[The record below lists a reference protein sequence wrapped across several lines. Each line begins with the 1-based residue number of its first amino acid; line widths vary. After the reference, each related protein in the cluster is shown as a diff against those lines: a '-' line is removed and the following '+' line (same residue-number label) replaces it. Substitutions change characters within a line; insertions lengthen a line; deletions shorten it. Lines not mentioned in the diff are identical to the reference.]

1 MISKI
6 EDVMPRELPSGIKV
20 LVVGAGLGGLFAAG
34 ELYRKGHDVEIIEAG
49 PDEDGLGSL
58 FSTYVARVA
67 TGLRTI
73 ALPTG
78 DFVGIGPSATRQF
91 IKWPGMF
98 GNYLDICYKPA
109 FTLYKYDGEVL
120 GGPFAAI
127 QNLDSPTP
135 TPVSRAKIH
144 RALHDYIDSLG
155 ISITYEQRVVRYYEN
170 VDNRQGGVVTES
182 GKHFMADLVVAAD
195 GVGSKSGA
203 IITGAQLIPKSSGFA
218 VYRVA
223 FPTTMAY
230 ENPKVAKE
238 FALAS
243 GQDDHLRM
251 YLGKESHAIVLVA
264 KDITT
269 WLLTH
274 RVSKVW
280 SSSAL
285 SFVNSR
291 LIVGRQRSL

>member
-1 MISKI
+1 MV
-6 EDVMPRELPSGIKV
+6 D
-20 LVVGAGLGGLFAAG
+20 
-34 ELYRKGHDVEIIEAG
+34 
-49 PDEDGLGSL
+49 
-58 FSTYVARVA
+58 TY
-67 TGLRTI
+67 
-73 ALPTG
+73 
-78 DFVGIGPSATRQF
+78 Q
-91 IKWPGMF
+91 
-98 GNYLDICYKPA
+98 DICYKPA
-109 FTLYKYDGEVL
+109 LTLFKYDGEVL

-155 ISITYEQRVVRYYEN
+155 ISITYEQRVVRYYED
-170 VDNRQGGVVTES
+170 VDSRQGGVVTES

-223 FPTTMAY
+223 FPTAMAY
-230 ENPKVAKE
+230 ENPKVAEE
-238 FALAS
+238 FALVS
-243 GQDDHLRM
+243 GQDDYLRM
-251 YLGKESHAIVLVA
+251 YLGKEAHAIVLVA

-274 RVSKVW
+274 RVSEVW
-280 SSSAL
+280 CSSAL
-285 SFVNSR
+285 RFIDSCFI
-291 LIVGRQRSL
+291 LGRQRSH